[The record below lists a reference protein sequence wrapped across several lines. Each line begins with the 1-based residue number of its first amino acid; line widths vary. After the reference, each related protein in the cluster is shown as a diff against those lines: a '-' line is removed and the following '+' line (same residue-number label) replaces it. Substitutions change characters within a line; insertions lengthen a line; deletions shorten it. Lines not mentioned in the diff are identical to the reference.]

1 MLEIKNLKIKIKG
14 KNEDNVKPSFIL
26 ENVNFIME
34 TGKVY
39 VLDGRNGSGKSSLLS
54 AIMGHPNYEIVEGE
68 IIIKNNNEENINSN
82 ERDVKN
88 YENKSNDESSL
99 IKNNS
104 VEESAAAGIYMT
116 MQMVPEI
123 EGVTLIQLLHKAINK
138 KQNNLIKVDN
148 KKDEN
153 LSKYESSTGQKKNE
167 INILELNKKLIKYC
181 EDFDIDKSFISRD
194 LNYKMSGG
202 EKKQAELL
210 HLLTLKPKYILID
223 EIDSGVDRESIEKIY
238 KVLKYLQEENNSSL
252 LIVSHHTNVS
262 DYLEVE
268 RTYTLENKT
277 IV

>member
-14 KNEDNVKPSFIL
+14 KSEDEMLESFIL
-26 ENVNFIME
+26 ENINLNME
-34 TGKVY
+34 TGKAY

-54 AIMGHPNYEIVEGE
+54 AIMGHPNYEIVAGE
-68 IIIKNNNEENINSN
+68 ISIKKESENNSN
-82 ERDVKN
+82 NLKN
-88 YENKSNDESSL
+88 DTDKSNKDL

-104 VEESAAAGIYMT
+104 VEASAAAGIYMT
-116 MQMVPEI
+116 MQIVPEI
-123 EGVTLIQLLHKAINK
+123 EGVTLIQLLHKSINK
-138 KQNNLIKVDN
+138 KQKLIHKEDKN
-148 KKDEN
+148 FEEQN
-153 LSKYESSTGQKKNE
+153 KNE

-210 HLLTLKPKYILID
+210 HLLILKPKYILID

-238 KVLKYLQEENNSSL
+238 KVLKYLQKENNSSL
-252 LIVSHHTNVS
+252 LIVSHHTNVN
-262 DYLEVE
+262 DYLEVK

-277 IV
+277 IS

>member
-14 KNEDNVKPSFIL
+14 KTENKVEETFIL
-26 ENVNFIME
+26 ENVSLIME
-34 TGKVY
+34 PGKVY

-68 IIIKNNNEENINSN
+68 IVVKNNKE
-82 ERDVKN
+82 DKN
-88 YENKSNDESSL
+88 NDESFL

-104 VEESAAAGIYMT
+104 VEESAAAGVYMT

-138 KQNNLIKVDN
+138 R
-148 KKDEN
+148 
-153 LSKYESSTGQKKNE
+153 SPA
-167 INILELNKKLIKYC
+167 NILELNKKLIKYC
-181 EDFDIDKSFISRD
+181 EDFAIDKSFISRD

-210 HLLTLKPKYILID
+210 HLLILKPKYILID

-252 LIVSHHTNVS
+252 LIVSHHTNVN

-277 IV
+277 IS

>member
-1 MLEIKNLKIKIKG
+1 MLEIKNLKIKIRRQAG
-14 KNEDNVKPSFIL
+14 DGIIDNNTDTIIL
-26 ENVNFIME
+26 NNINLSME
-34 TGKVY
+34 PGKVY
-39 VLDGRNGSGKSSLLS
+39 VLNGRNGSGKSSLLS

-68 IIIKNNNEENINSN
+68 IFISDNNTLSNTENEDSNKNKTNI
-82 ERDVKN
+82 
-88 YENKSNDESSL
+88 L
-99 IKNNS
+99 KNNS
-104 VEESAAAGIYMT
+104 VESSAAAGIYMT

-138 KQNNLIKVDN
+138 RLILQSNNLDEEKIKDTKN
-148 KKDEN
+148 NIGNDKIK
-153 LSKYESSTGQKKNE
+153 KKNE

-181 EDFDIDKSFISRD
+181 EDFDTDKSFISRD